1 MPAVPT
7 VPRGAKLRGWPAP
20 VADERAWPRSSFPTC
35 PVARKPNYNFEKRKK
50 ELARQEKK
58 EAKREERQR
67 RREAGDPVDEFGNPI
82 DLPSVEDTPEPGE
95 PTP

>member
-1 MPAVPT
+1 MIQ
-7 VPRGAKLRGWPAP
+7 
-20 VADERAWPRSSFPTC
+20 PRSSFPTC

-82 DLPSVEDTPEPGE
+82 DLPPEGDDAPLDE